1 MEKCLKVVSEE
12 TISFCFVL
20 FFACN
25 FFKKKI
31 YLLFK
36 KQKKRFL
43 FFSLDKNYDRFKIIF
58 TYVYEQQLSQ
68 FMSVFNND
76 VFLYQFKRERRRLFF
91 FQPFRCGI
99 LLNKKVMWGVRM
111 VAYKTTHVQLMLSNF
126 YRVNTHM

>member
-43 FFSLDKNYDRFKIIF
+43 FFSLDKNYDLKLFLP
-58 TYVYEQQLSQ
+58 T
-68 FMSVFNND
+68 FMNSSYHNSCPYSTMMCFCTSLNVNEGDYFSSNHPD
-76 VFLYQFKRERRRLFF
+76 VGS
-91 FQPFRCGI
+91 C
-99 LLNKKVMWGVRM
+99 
-111 VAYKTTHVQLMLSNF
+111 
-126 YRVNTHM
+126 